1 MDILGF
7 LKGYKSVI
15 GCIGAIAA
23 FVTLVCTQLG
33 DGFQMTDI
41 EPILVG
47 FSAMMLALGLTG
59 KAIDIQNSLKK

>member
-1 MDILGF
+1 MDILNF

-23 FVTLVCTQLG
+23 FITLVCAQLG
-33 DGFQMTDI
+33 DGFQISDV

-59 KAIDIQNSLKK
+59 KAIDIQNALKK